1 MSDTDPS
8 GVTSRTRTCGSVLAL
23 AVVLAGCSKL
33 EQNNP
38 KKGAEA
44 RADAKRQQASC
55 ASSVA
60 YDRLKS
66 SLFDQALAGYRGDR
80 ANLDTLADYSTVRM
94 EGPVVESRDDALD
107 ITRCKGRLIL
117 DVPPGAERGFGGER
131 RLAADIR
138 YTAQAAADGSGLVYQ
153 LIGAE
158 PLVTRLAAFDVTG
171 GAFRPPPAIDTPRGE
186 IEVAAVP
193 APVREVG
200 LVPTPAPAPVPVP
213 DRTASVEDRVAPPPP
228 RRPTPAPERDDV
240 SEEPIER
247 GSGEATVRAFY
258 GALRAGDGQSA
269 SAQVVPEKRGGGS
282 FSPRAMTRFYGRLPE
297 PIQLTEVTPV
307 AGGAY
312 RVRYRYSA
320 GRSRCNGSAIVRLA
334 DRGGRELIRSIQAT
348 SGC

>member
-1 MSDTDPS
+1 MGNT
-8 GVTSRTRTCGSVLAL
+8 GRVTSLPHTCGSALTLAI
-23 AVVLAGCSKL
+23 ALAGCGKL

-38 KKGAEA
+38 QKGVEA
-44 RADAKRQQASC
+44 RAVAKRQQASC
-55 ASSVA
+55 ASSIA

-66 SLFDQALAGYRGDR
+66 RLFDQALAGYRGDR

-107 ITRCKGRLIL
+107 ITRCKGRFIL

-138 YTAQAAADGSGLVYQ
+138 YTAQGAADGSGLVYQ

-158 PLVTRLAAFDVTG
+158 PLVARLAAFDVTG
-171 GAFRPPPAIDTPRGE
+171 GAFRPPPAIDTGRTDT
-186 IEVAAVP
+186 EVAAVP
-193 APVREVG
+193 EPVREAA
-200 LVPTPAPAPVPVP
+200 PEPAPAE
-213 DRTASVEDRVAPPPP
+213 RTAAVEKRAEPLPP
-228 RRPTPAPERDDV
+228 RRPPPVRERQEVGDRPADV
-240 SEEPIER
+240 AER

-258 GALRAGDGQSA
+258 GALRSGDGESA
-269 SAQVVPEKRGGGS
+269 AAQIVPEKRGGGS
-282 FSPRAMTRFYGRLPE
+282 YSPGAMTRFYGRLPE
-297 PIQLTEVTPV
+297 PIQLTEVTPMS
-307 AGGAY
+307 GGAY

-320 GRSRCNGSAIVRLA
+320 GRSRCNGSAVVRLA